1 MLIIY
6 SESYSHA
13 LIYSVYCSHL
23 FIHGCM
29 VPLSFSLDCAPF
41 KLQKE
46 STHRNLIRS
55 SLFTVIGWHLMQ
67 EGQLTRFQSFGGI
80 TPLSWLL
87 VVSLC
92 LHVFAYTLSVSGV
105 CFLHIFPAN
114 YYSFFKTWLE
124 ISFRKEVYPNSTREF
139 IIAPFMSLL
148 YLNITTI
155 TAPSYCIA
163 IIFYFSFAFSNRLV
177 CLRVRAIMYF
187 ISHIQ
192 V

>member
-67 EGQLTRFQSFGGI
+67 EGQLSQVSELWWNYAVELTFSSF
-80 TPLSWLL
+80 L
-87 VVSLC
+87 VPSC
-92 LHVFAYTLSVSGV
+92 ICIHSFSV
-105 CFLHIFPAN
+105 
-114 YYSFFKTWLE
+114 W
-124 ISFRKEVYPNSTREF
+124 
-139 IIAPFMSLL
+139 SLL
-148 YLNITTI
+148 SPYIPCKL
-155 TAPSYCIA
+155 
-163 IIFYFSFAFSNRLV
+163 L
-177 CLRVRAIMYF
+177 F
-187 ISHIQ
+187 ILQ
-192 V
+192 DLD